1 MAARRDHPVSVK
13 ERRHYRRVDLGRLPH
28 RRRRLHHLWQPKRF
42 LIMHEHANKNAREQL
57 NVNNNASLKDA
68 QRQHESIHILA
79 ESIPGLHQWRH
90 QSVEVRAASILCK
103 PC

>member
-1 MAARRDHPVSVK
+1 MAARKDHPASAAG
-13 ERRHYRRVDLGRLPH
+13 RRQDRQVDLERLPY

-68 QRQHESIHILA
+68 QRQHGFHILSESIH
-79 ESIPGLHQWRH
+79 GLHQWRH